1 MSTMEFNKLFGA
13 VTAALLI
20 YLLANFVSEQIYS
33 LDEPEQLAYA
43 LEIESDEDDAAEEV
57 AETPL
62 PVLLASASVDDG
74 AKVFRKCS
82 ACHKLEDGANA
93 VGPHLWGVVGREV
106 GAVADYGYS
115 GALSEQAD
123 AWTFANLNAFLE
135 NPKGWAPGTSMG
147 FAGLNKPEDR
157 AAVIAYLNVEGGSN
171 LPYPEPEAETA
182 EAEAPAETAE
192 ADITATEAEM
202 AAEGVAGSG
211 AAATDMAEADTAE
224 SQAIETEPGEVA
236 AAAEPAEPVDDGA
249 GVESAGGP
257 APAAEAEDMAAAD
270 EEQRAADAESMEM
283 AAAAPEGADAAEVKE
298 ATAEAR
304 AESLT
309 EGQSAPEAAPELT
322 FEQALAQA
330 DVTYGEALFQA
341 CSACHMLT
349 PGMHGIGPSLAGVI
363 GRDIAGA
370 EGYPYSDALS
380 AVEGEWTL
388 ARLNVYLE
396 DPQGAIQGV
405 KMGFKGLERQVD
417 RAAVIAYLN
426 TQMETPASTEI
437 DADAP
442 AGLTAPAE
450 DKAEAPAPET
460 VTGTAEAAP
469 AETEAEPVEEAA
481 AESPAT
487 GESAAAEPS
496 EPVAEETAAA
506 EPAAEEAE
514 AATEDTAAADAAT
527 EDTAAAEVAES
538 AGEAEPAMEMAA
550 AAPAEAPAAA
560 PAEEAAPAAAPPAAA
575 SSIDPEF
582 VAAYTAADV
591 GDGEKVFRQCK
602 ACHVLAEG
610 KNAVGPS
617 LWNVVGRP
625 IGAVDGFKYSDA
637 LSSHGG
643 EWGFEE
649 LNAYLEN
656 PKDYIPGNRMGYRG
670 LRKLEDRAAVIKYL
684 NEEGGSNVA
693 IQ

>member
-20 YLLANFVSEQIYS
+20 YLLANFVSEQVYS
-33 LDEPEQLAYA
+33 LDEPQQLAYA

-115 GALSEQAD
+115 GALNEQAD
-123 AWTFANLNAFLE
+123 EWTFANLNAFLE

-157 AAVIAYLNVEGGSN
+157 AAVIAYLNEEGGSN
-171 LPYPEPEAETA
+171 LPYPEPEADAA
-182 EAEAPAETAE
+182 EAEPEAETDTAE

-224 SQAIETEPGEVA
+224 SQAIETEEGEVV

-257 APAAEAEDMAAAD
+257 APAAEAEDMAAAN
-270 EEQRAADAESMEM
+270 EERRAADAEGMEM

-309 EGQSAPEAAPELT
+309 EGQSAPEPAPELT
-322 FEQALAQA
+322 FEEALAQA
-330 DVTYGEALFQA
+330 DVSYGEELFQA
-341 CSACHMLT
+341 CSACHMLA

-380 AVEGEWTL
+380 AVEGDWTL

-396 DPQGAIQGV
+396 DPQAAVQGV

-442 AGLTAPAE
+442 AALTAPDE
-450 DKAEAPAPET
+450 DKAEAPAPEA
-460 VTGTAEAAP
+460 GTETEMAEA
-469 AETEAEPVEEAA
+469 EAKPVEEAA
-481 AESPAT
+481 AETPAT
-487 GESAAAEPS
+487 EETAAAEPA
-496 EPVAEETAAA
+496 EPAAEETAAA
-506 EPAAEEAE
+506 EPAEPAAEETAAAEPAE
-514 AATEDTAAADAAT
+514 AATEETADA
-527 EDTAAAEVAES
+527 EPAEPAE
-538 AGEAEPAMEMAA
+538 EAEPAMEMAA
-550 AAPAEAPAAA
+550 AAPAEEPAEAPAPAAA
-560 PAEEAAPAAAPPAAA
+560 P
-575 SSIDPEF
+575 SVDPEF
-582 VAAYTAADV
+582 VAAYTAAEV
-591 GDGEKVFRQCK
+591 KAGEKVFRQCK